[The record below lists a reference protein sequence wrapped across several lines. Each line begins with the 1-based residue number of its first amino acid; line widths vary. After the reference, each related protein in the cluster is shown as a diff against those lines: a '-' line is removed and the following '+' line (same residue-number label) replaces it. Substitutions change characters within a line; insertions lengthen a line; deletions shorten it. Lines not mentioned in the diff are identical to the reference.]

1 MWRDMTQCSFHFD
14 LHLQNNNNNIHH
26 NLKVKL
32 DDTNNVSYSIK
43 KTRTY
48 IKEILMLKGRR
59 RAEVAGPQ
67 NKGLTKKWTAKCKD
81 RKEDFSSQTSLT
93 SFPCRS
99 ARYHSL
105 LLIILFFSL
114 HRITSSYAKFPKEGS
129 SGKRFIPT
137 PHNDHIKFITDYH
150 HWDCFLSPLLFSQ
163 FIINVLQSC
172 KFARNESLDKTERT
186 KSSVK
191 LSAERT
197 CSEETQLQ
205 FLAKFHTAPSLKI
218 CDVLSLAGLIWRI
231 SGLFN
236 FIFAN
241 QISTC
246 AHKLKFIMQVGRRT
260 GQEPLIA
267 WTEKG
272 EQGRGWREAG
282 PSASTLQN
290 CLAHYSQEIP
300 LGMRASSP
308 SRGGGWGGGV
318 GGGEQR

>member
-1 MWRDMTQCSFHFD
+1 MSQRQIS
-14 LHLQNNNNNIHH
+14 QPA
-26 NLKVKL
+26 
-32 DDTNNVSYSIK
+32 SYYTI
-43 KTRTY
+43 
-48 IKEILMLKGRR
+48 
-59 RAEVAGPQ
+59 
-67 NKGLTKKWTAKCKD
+67 
-81 RKEDFSSQTSLT
+81 
-93 SFPCRS
+93 
-99 ARYHSL
+99 
-105 LLIILFFSL
+105 FSL
-114 HRITSSYAKFPKEGS
+114 HRITSSYAKFPEEGS
-129 SGKRFIPT
+129 SGKRFSPT
-137 PHNDHIKFITDYH
+137 PHNDHIKFITDYN

-218 CDVLSLAGLIWRI
+218 CDVLSFAGLNWCI
-231 SGLFN
+231 SDLFN
-236 FIFAN
+236 FICAN

-246 AHKLKFIMQVGRRT
+246 SHKLKFIMQVDRWT

-272 EQGRGWREAG
+272 EQERGWREAG

-290 CLAHYSQEIP
+290 CLAHHSREIP
-300 LGMRASSP
+300 LGSEKASSP
-308 SRGGGWGGGV
+308 SQGEAGWGFLGGGGGAEVRRLWANSWGLRWGSNYGTTDKDCTRMGV
-318 GGGEQR
+318 PWPWHTSTWRRAGSCSRRVRK